1 MATNPAMDTNLQPV
15 VPVPPAG
22 AGVPAESESL
32 SYIQS
37 VWRRFRRHRLAMFGG
52 AMVLALVLLALAAP
66 WILSYKFD
74 DIDLM
79 HRFSPPSAT
88 HWFGTDDL
96 GHDELTRVIYG
107 GRVSLLIGFAS
118 AISSAIIGMAIGA
131 VAGYYGGLLDNVLM
145 RFTDIMF
152 AIPTLPLLFVLSRI
166 LGGSVLS
173 IIVVLVLMGWMT
185 AARLV
190 RGSILSLKQ
199 REFIEASRAVGAGNA
214 RIIIRHL
221 LPNALAPVVVAST
234 LMMGQN
240 IITESSL
247 SYLGL
252 GVMPPTPTWG
262 NMLSNSQEFIWR
274 APWLAIYPGLFI
286 LMTVLGFNFLGDGLR
301 DALDPKSKR

>member
-1 MATNPAMDTNLQPV
+1 MDTNLPPV
-15 VPVPPAG
+15 GPVPPVG
-22 AGVPAESESL
+22 AGVPAEPESL

-52 AMVLALVLLALAAP
+52 ALVLALVLFALAAP
-66 WILSYKFD
+66 WILPYKFD
-74 DIDLM
+74 DIDLA

-234 LMMGQN
+234 LMMGSN
-240 IITESSL
+240 IILESSL

-262 NMLSNSQEFIWR
+262 NMLSNAQEAIWR
-274 APWLAIYPGLFI
+274 APWLAIYPGIFI
-286 LMTVLGFNFLGDGLR
+286 LVTVLGFNFLGDGLR